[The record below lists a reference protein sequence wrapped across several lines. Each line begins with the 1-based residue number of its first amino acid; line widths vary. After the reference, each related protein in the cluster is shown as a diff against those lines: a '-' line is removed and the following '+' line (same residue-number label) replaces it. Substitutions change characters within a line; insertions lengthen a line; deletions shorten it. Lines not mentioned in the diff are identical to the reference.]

1 MIGRKAKLTLLALLY
16 VGSVIWMTALITSCG
31 SQPLSPV
38 PATPTPA
45 PTAIP
50 TVTATANLSV
60 TPLAVGSISFI
71 GMARNASN
79 QTGFVANSAI
89 AAGVTIYFT
98 NLAWDSANNQ
108 FSDQSQAANVTGGAL
123 PSGPITEVE
132 EVIRYVVGPGGLP
145 ANSAVIIGR
154 SEPSTI
160 ADNLLGGTV
169 SNVALFANTS
179 PSGIALTTSASE
191 LGSPVTA
198 ASALN
203 FLNGQY
209 ANGCHIFAYTVPV
222 GTSPS
227 AGNAYLPA
235 GSVFTAGLIF
245 GPDSF
250 TAGSPANYYDSA
262 LPSGLTVGVNAV
274 DLSGLYMNMATVM
287 PTPWATAVNGNGNSG
302 NNISAM
308 VGVNCPT
315 GASAINTNTNWVGTI
330 LGHTHLTLYPQG
342 DGNSGVTFCAAGTGF
357 GFTTPTVTP
366 IPY

>member
-1 MIGRKAKLTLLALLY
+1 MNGYKTNLIILALLSI
-16 VGSVIWMTALITSCG
+16 GSIFWVTACG
-31 SQPLSPV
+31 
-38 PATPTPA
+38 PTPSTPA
-45 PTAIP
+45 ASSTANPTA
-50 TVTATANLSV
+50 TSSV
-60 TPLAVGSISFI
+60 TPLPAGSIAFI

-79 QTGFVANSAI
+79 QIGFVANTAI

-98 NLAWDSANNQ
+98 NLAWDSTHGQ
-108 FSDQSQAANVTGGAL
+108 FSDQSQAANVVAGPL

-132 EVIRYVVGPGGLP
+132 EVIRYVVGNSGLA

-160 ADNLLGGTV
+160 ADNLQGGMV
-169 SNVALFANTS
+169 INVALFANSS

-191 LGSPVTA
+191 LGSPVTN

-209 ANGCHIFAYTVPV
+209 ANGCHLFAYTVPA
-222 GTSPS
+222 GTVPS
-227 AGNAYLPA
+227 ASNQYFPS
-235 GSVFTAGLIF
+235 GSVFTAGLVF
-245 GPDSF
+245 GPDAF

-262 LPSGLTVGVNAV
+262 LPPGLTTGTSAV
-274 DLSGLYMNMATVM
+274 DLSGLYANMATVI
-287 PTPWATAVNGNGNSG
+287 PTPWATAVNGSGTSG

-315 GASAINTNTNWVGTI
+315 GAAAINTNTNWVGTI
-330 LGHTHLTLYPQG
+330 LGHTHLTLYSQG
-342 DGNSGVTFCAAGTGF
+342 DANSGVTFCGAGTGF